1 MRIVKLTP
9 KANDDL
15 TAIWDYGQLHFG
27 KAQADKYI
35 DHISEIFQIL
45 SIHDIGTA
53 RRELGEGIFSLPFER
68 HILYFLQTEADIII
82 IRILGQS
89 QDVNRHLHWQ

>member
-15 TAIWDYGQLHFG
+15 TANWDYGQLHFG
-27 KAQADKYI
+27 KAQA
-35 DHISEIFQIL
+35 E
-45 SIHDIGTA
+45 
-53 RRELGEGIFSLPFER
+53 
-68 HILYFLQTEADIII
+68 III